1 MDDSLVR
8 KLVELNTDFYVRFA
22 APFAASRSAPQ
33 PGFFSLLED
42 LPARPFSVLDVG
54 CGNGRFGRFLHGAQ
68 RLDYYVG
75 VDATQALLDQI
86 VDFDGE
92 LHVRDISLPDSL
104 KELGKFDLVV
114 CLATLQHIP
123 GQENRLRL
131 LREMAAHL
139 EPTGLLVLSNWQFLN
154 DSRQRRKIRPWAL
167 VDIDPSQVEPNDYLL
182 SWERGG
188 SGIRYVAYLDEKAIE
203 ELTIAADLRIVK
215 QFVRDGREGNLNLY
229 TILAS

>member
-8 KLVELNTDFYVRFA
+8 KLVELNTGFYARFS

-104 KELGKFDLVV
+104 RGLGRFDLVA

-188 SGIRYVAYLDEKAIE
+188 SGIRYVAYLDEKASE

-215 QFVRDGREGNLNLY
+215 QVVRDGREGNLNLY